1 MAESIQ
7 DASSMLHV
15 RGEMTIYRAHELMQ
29 EFSAAVRDCRAGA
42 GVCADLSKVTE
53 FDTAGLQILLLSRRM
68 ASAGGERFEV
78 HEPSDCVKDVL
89 MLCNVSDMI
98 GAPPDVES
106 KR

>member
-1 MAESIQ
+1 MAERIQ
-7 DASSMLHV
+7 DSTSMLHV
-15 RGEMTIYRAHELMQ
+15 HGEMTIYRAPELMQ
-29 EFSAAVRDCRAGA
+29 EFSAAVRDCPVGA

-53 FDTAGLQILLLSRRM
+53 FDTAGLQILLMARRM

-78 HEPSDCVKDVL
+78 LDPSDCVAETL